1 MTSVPVGGFHPLC
14 PLERCGIPPPSAA
27 PGIHARARHLPP
39 GMHHSPHARPSTRKP
54 AGDNGLGASTR
65 SRGGGSKPPPV
76 LPDPG
81 GKPRTRVGAADGPL
95 PQFHPRRHVPR
106 RSVRRPP
113 ETGSA
118 AGLTRAR
125 PSFFDPHSG
134 GHGPSPVARDPCL
147 LVRKKFHSLSP
158 SPPPE
163 GGERAILICHN
174 RFFINSF
181 RVSFIN
187 SQEKFS

>member
-95 PQFHPRRHVPR
+95 PQFHPRRHASASVSDAPR
-106 RSVRRPP
+106 SSGPQPALHGRAPLFSIPEVGFSWAPTCRRKP
-113 ETGSA
+113 T
-118 AGLTRAR
+118 
-125 PSFFDPHSG
+125 
-134 GHGPSPVARDPCL
+134 V
-147 LVRKKFHSLSP
+147 
-158 SPPPE
+158 
-163 GGERAILICHN
+163 
-174 RFFINSF
+174 NSF
-181 RVSFIN
+181 
-187 SQEKFS
+187 KFLHLNHVLK